1 MTLSPFYP
9 FETDSRPSQAVVLQK
24 IVHSLKDGKHVV
36 LEAPNG
42 FGKTVTALAAG
53 LEVVKGDR
61 DAKLFYSS
69 RTHKQ
74 MDHVVEEVAKISA
87 ASGRLVP
94 AVSLRGKAEMCIN
107 SEVIRL
113 SFGDGGVLN
122 RICNIKRAQKACPYT
137 KRVFHMASSL
147 KGRVLD
153 APTIKKVCKAKGACP
168 YYVAREL
175 VKSSKV
181 VAHSYQ
187 YLLDPS
193 MGVIE
198 DCVENSILIVDECHN
213 LPEEAK
219 ETMSDTLHDSTISDS
234 LKEANR
240 LGDSRVFDALIEFR
254 TKCQEYAKRATVS
267 SEGILRLELSEL
279 VSDNTWLN
287 LGECFADY
295 AELFKK
301 RYDDLVV
308 QPNHKSLGLERIGHV
323 LRLTQHVDKVFELG
337 SHNDESVGAYYVTVE
352 KQENTHTFTLRCFK
366 PWISTSPRIRLF
378 RTTIHMSGTVT
389 PAENYRFSVGIP
401 KDKWL
406 FLDAGNPYGKRQLR
420 VLFVKGVFSKF
431 DMRSDAANIS
441 KINRLLRTCILNC
454 KGNTGIFPAS
464 NSFLGK
470 IGVKNLKR
478 FCCEAG
484 KNLYLDT
491 PSVVASSSKSDEV
504 VNEFRRDGNG
514 VLVSIQWGRTSEG
527 TDFKG
532 DEMTTSIVVGMPYA
546 KISRIIQDE
555 IKAAG
560 PDGYVTQYLIP
571 AVRRATQAMGRAIR
585 GPEDRGLIIG
595 LEDSFCRPNV
605 LRLMPKWIT
614 SNATIID
621 EVECEEKLKDEINN
635 FHQTSR

>member
-1 MTLSPFYP
+1 LTLPLFYP
-9 FETDSRPSQAVVLQK
+9 FETDSRPSQAEVMQK
-24 IVHSLKDGKHVV
+24 VIRSLKNGKHVV

-53 LEVVKGDR
+53 LEVVQGDR

-74 MDHVVEEVAKISA
+74 MDHVVEEVVKISA
-87 ASGRLVP
+87 ASGKTVP

-107 SEVIRL
+107 DEVNRL
-113 SFGDGGVLN
+113 SFGDSGVLN

-137 KRVFHMASSL
+137 KKVFHVSSSL
-147 KGRVLD
+147 KGKVLD
-153 APTIKKVCKAKGACP
+153 APTIKKVCKTKGACP

-175 VKSSKV
+175 VKSSRV

-193 MGVIE
+193 LGVVDDYE
-198 DCVENSILIVDECHN
+198 ENSILIVDECHN

-219 ETMSDTLHDSTISDS
+219 EAMSDILYDSTISDS
-234 LKEANR
+234 LKEASR
-240 LGDSRVFDALIEFR
+240 MGDARVLDALVEFKA
-254 TKCQEYAKRATVS
+254 KCQEYSKRAAAS

-279 VSDNTWLN
+279 VSDTAWLN
-287 LGECFADY
+287 LGECLADY

-308 QPNHKSLGLERIGHV
+308 QPNPKSSGLERIGHV

-337 SHNDESVGAYYVTVE
+337 GYNDESVGAYYVAPNE
-352 KQENTHTFTLRCFK
+352 NENTHAFTLRCFK
-366 PWISTSPRIRLF
+366 PWMATAPRIKLF
-378 RTTIHMSGTVT
+378 RTTIHMSGTVS

-406 FLDAGNPYGKRQLR
+406 FIDAGNPYRDGQLK

-431 DMRSDAANIS
+431 DMRSDPANIS

-478 FCCEAG
+478 FCSEAG
-484 KNLYLDT
+484 KTLYLDT
-491 PSVVASSSKSDEV
+491 PTVITSSAKSDDV

-514 VLVSIQWGRTSEG
+514 VLVSVQWGRTSEG

-546 KISRIIQDE
+546 KTGKIIRDE

-595 LEDSFCRPNV
+595 LEDSFCRPIV
-605 LRLMPKWIT
+605 LRFMPKWIT
-614 SNATIID
+614 SNMTIID
-621 EVECEEKLKDEINN
+621 KSDSEEQLKNEING
-635 FHQTSR
+635 FR